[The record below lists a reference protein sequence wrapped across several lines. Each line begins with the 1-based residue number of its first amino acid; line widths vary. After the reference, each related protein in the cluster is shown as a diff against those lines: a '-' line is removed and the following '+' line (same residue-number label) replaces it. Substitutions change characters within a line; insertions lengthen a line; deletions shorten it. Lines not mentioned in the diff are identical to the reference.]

1 MDTYYQHNK
10 KGQWARYYYDPS
22 IQLWTVYQVTSPNDE
37 ADQIGDADYCI
48 KANLKVCIESVLRF
62 DGIE

>member
-1 MDTYYQHNK
+1 MNTYYQHNK

-48 KANLKVCIESVLRF
+48 KANLKICIESVLAF
-62 DGIE
+62 